1 MIDFICE
8 YCNKS
13 WKNKL
18 SLSVHRIK
26 CYGNPNKMITKHSE
40 ATKSKLSDIMKIAN
54 TNATRILSKESVDK
68 IKQSSR
74 DFNKKYWTDE
84 KKKEHSLLMS
94 KIAKEKPNSYSV
106 NNVSGRA
113 KIIEYNGFKLKGNWE
128 FTIAKILDKF
138 NIKWTNKI
146 KPFSYYWNDS
156 WHLYFPDFYLI
167 DYDKYIEV
175 KGYEREKDRKKW
187 ESVHNL
193 LIIKEKEMD
202 ALKLNEDKI
211 FEFIEG

>member
-1 MIDFICE
+1 MNCKFCE
-8 YCNKS
+8 KEFDKKS
-13 WKNKL
+13 ALCQHEIRCYKNPDKI
-18 SLSVHRIK
+18 R
-26 CYGNPNKMITKHSE
+26 TKHSE
-40 ATKSKLSDIMKIAN
+40 ETIKKLSDVMKIVN
-54 TNATRILSKESVDK
+54 TNSTRIWKKETINKLKESSKK
-68 IKQSSR
+68 I
-74 DFNKKYWTDE
+74 NKEYWTESKRKD
-84 KKKEHSLLMS
+84 HSDLMM
-94 KIAKEKPNSYSV
+94 KIVENNIDSYSV